1 MASLVNTTKY
11 LIPILILYIL
21 QRTSKNRPAKKK
33 KRREHFL
40 SHYKAIIT
48 LTPKT
53 DKDITRKEP
62 APLRNRDA
70 KSSIKYKQ
78 TEPINM

>member
-11 LIPILILYIL
+11 LIPILILHIL
-21 QRTSKNRPAKKK
+21 QRTSKNKPAKKK
-33 KRREHFL
+33 KKKKGREHFL
-40 SHYKAIIT
+40 GHYKAIIT

-70 KSSIKYKQ
+70 KSSIKY
-78 TEPINM
+78 